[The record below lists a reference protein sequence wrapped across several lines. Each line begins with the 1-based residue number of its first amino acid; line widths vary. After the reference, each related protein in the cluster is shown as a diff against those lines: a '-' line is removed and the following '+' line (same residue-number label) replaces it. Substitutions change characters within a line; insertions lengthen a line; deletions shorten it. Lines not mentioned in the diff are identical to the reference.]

1 MLDAKTRGTF
11 PIVPT
16 PFAADGKLLLSDIAR
31 LVDYYEACGVTGLTI
46 LGVFGEAFKLSTEE
60 MAACIKEFTRCA
72 AGRLP
77 VIVGVT
83 SVGLTRSVELGRLAM
98 EAGASGAMLQPTVG
112 LHQEDALV
120 VFFERFVLQSSGGVP
135 LCVMDDPQS
144 SNVQISLA
152 AWCRISQLPPVFMLK
167 HEPLP
172 GLPQLSQIMRAQAQG
187 EARKVAVFSSSNA
200 MYLPQELERGTNGTM
215 VGVAYSDAIA
225 RICQLYW
232 QGDVDGAADLH
243 DAVSPI
249 IRQEKQSQY
258 GLAVRKEILRRRG
271 ALTSNSLRYPG
282 VVLDTQDLAD
292 LDRLMMRLERR
303 LAELSITLP
312 LPVKGRN
319 NVRTDL

>member
-1 MLDAKTRGTF
+1 
-11 PIVPT
+11 
-16 PFAADGKLLLSDIAR
+16 
-31 LVDYYEACGVTGLTI
+31 
-46 LGVFGEAFKLSTEE
+46 
-60 MAACIKEFTRCA
+60 
-72 AGRLP
+72 
-77 VIVGVT
+77 
-83 SVGLTRSVELGRLAM
+83 
-98 EAGASGAMLQPTVG
+98 
-112 LHQEDALV
+112 
-120 VFFERFVLQSSGGVP
+120 
-135 LCVMDDPQS
+135 
-144 SNVQISLA
+144 
-152 AWCRISQLPPVFMLK
+152 
-167 HEPLP
+167 
-172 GLPQLSQIMRAQAQG
+172 
-187 EARKVAVFSSSNA
+187 